1 MNSTDPMSESTSLN
15 LDHTDSASTTASTTA
30 ERIRNSRDYHVLNA
44 MLGLFDPE
52 KGIQFDKDQ
61 EAEKLYVSDYVQEH
75 SMKFASTR
83 ERLNY
88 LIDNYYYNGNVFNK
102 YSDEFLDKFYEHAEA
117 AHHTFGTFLGAFKF
131 YTSYALKTFDGK
143 QYLENFA
150 QRAAAVALEL
160 ADGDEKAALNYLDE
174 MLAGRFQPATP
185 TFLNLGKAQRGE
197 AVSCFLVRL
206 EDNMES
212 IARGINSALQL
223 SKRGGGVALLL
234 TNLR

>member
-15 LDHTDSASTTASTTA
+15 LDHTDTSETASTTAGSTA

-61 EAEKLYVSDYVQEH
+61 EAEKLYVSGYVQEH

-83 ERLNY
+83 ERLKY
-88 LIDNYYYNGNVFNK
+88 LIDNYYYNGNVFGK

-160 ADGDEKAALNYLDE
+160 ADGD
-174 MLAGRFQPATP
+174 
-185 TFLNLGKAQRGE
+185 
-197 AVSCFLVRL
+197 
-206 EDNMES
+206 
-212 IARGINSALQL
+212 
-223 SKRGGGVALLL
+223 
-234 TNLR
+234 